1 MLKPGKSPNLKF
13 LIPELMSIQSLT
25 LPAPQIHKVPVL
37 AGLFYYV
44 PADPVHFG
52 YGATYLGVA
61 SYHGARTWSLGHRA
75 YVGVFCLGL
84 RAGLSKLQV
93 SSLGILSV
101 KVVSV
106 LRSIACPLIP

>member
-1 MLKPGKSPNLKF
+1 M
-13 LIPELMSIQSLT
+13 
-25 LPAPQIHKVPVL
+25 
-37 AGLFYYV
+37 

-61 SYHGARTWSLGHRA
+61 SYHGARTWSLRHRA

-93 SSLGILSV
+93 SSLGYASGGIDSGPEFRGLP
-101 KVVSV
+101 K
-106 LRSIACPLIP
+106 P